1 MPMEPI
7 YGNGMHPPHPTQLPP
22 TLHLSFGACANNAS
36 FRDSS
41 LGNIHAFKNIV
52 NPPENLD

>member
-1 MPMEPI
+1 VAQHVDQPI
-7 YGNGMHPPHPTQLPP
+7 DIP
-22 TLHLSFGACANNAS
+22 TLHLSFGSCTNNTS

-52 NPPENLD
+52 NAPEDLD